1 MFDPGWQGA
10 QVKGIEDEDTQ
21 DHGNDPV
28 GVIDRYVATM
38 HWLLGAICQL
48 AAA

>member
-28 GVIDRYVATM
+28 GVIER
-38 HWLLGAICQL
+38 
-48 AAA
+48 

>member
-28 GVIDRYVATM
+28 GVIDRSAP
-38 HWLLGAICQL
+38 
-48 AAA
+48 